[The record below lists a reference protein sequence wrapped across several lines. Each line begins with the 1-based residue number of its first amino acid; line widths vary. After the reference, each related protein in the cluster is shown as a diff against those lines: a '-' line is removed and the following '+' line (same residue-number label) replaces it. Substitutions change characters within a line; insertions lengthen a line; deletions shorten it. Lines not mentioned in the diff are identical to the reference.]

1 MSTTLPMDGKVCL
14 VTGATS
20 GIGLV
25 TARVLAER
33 GATVIVVTPRPYGP
47 KQSRRVYAT

>member
-1 MSTTLPMDGKVCL
+1 MRTTLPMDGKVCL
-14 VTGATS
+14 ITGATS

-33 GATVIVVTPRPYGP
+33 GTTVIIVGRSQAKSAATVE
-47 KQSRRVYAT
+47 